1 MKGREG
7 KFPLGNYAQ
16 NREKTVSSLKF
27 SDGMT
32 INTSGAYR
40 VIRKS
45 DGYYVV
51 GQGMCCPVD
60 NREEGLK
67 FIRSLKGEDHAK

>member
-1 MKGREG
+1 M
-7 KFPLGNYAQ
+7 
-16 NREKTVSSLKF
+16 SSLKF

-67 FIRSLKGEDHAK
+67 FIEELKKS